1 MVQAHSAQREVEI
14 LHDRLWDWFDQNPTW
29 KPTDVMVMVPDMTT
43 FAAHIQAVFGRFPP
57 QHPRHIPFSVAD
69 TTSRQVPLVQAL
81 EFLLNLPEARI
92 TLSEWLSL
100 FEVSAVRTKFKM
112 DEADVHALKNW
123 LQAAAV
129 RWGLDPAHRQKWG
142 IPTDMPHAQQNTW
155 AYGLQRLLLG
165 YAAGQADGNAAWQ
178 GVLPL
183 PQVAGLSALKVGH
196 LASWLEAVA
205 ISLEQLCHAHTPA
218 QWSAVMHDLMA
229 RFFEP
234 DNEADERML
243 LRLKQE
249 LTQWQSLC
257 DQAGLSEPLPLT
269 VVREHWL
276 SALESAG
283 LQQRFF
289 GGGVQF
295 STLMPMRAIPF
306 KGLCLLGM
314 NDGAYPRQSTPR
326 DFDLMTDHWRAGDR
340 SRREDDRYL
349 FLEAFLSARE
359 KLYISWQ
366 GRRSTDNQLMP
377 PSVLVSQLRD
387 ALKARFTPET
397 PACLQPL
404 QAFSAQYFQPNAK
417 FFTYA
422 DDWGKAQA
430 ARSALMAAVQPPLLK
445 EVPTQSDADLPV
457 ITEWPISECMRLLK
471 QPVEVYW
478 RSRLGVQLKGPE
490 EALQDDENFA
500 LSGLDRYLVGRSLL
514 EADDIAQ
521 HLEAETLMGLLP
533 MGAAGQGVLK
543 QQYEA
548 ALRVKDRAAPYSEN
562 YPTELAALSIDLLLS
577 MPWGNVRIS
586 AEITNLRQGDLG
598 YLQITSRPGAV
609 ATGQKDQQ
617 TARADVLINLWPSH
631 VLMCAAGYKV
641 RSVAVGL
648 DGVAVLPSLEAESA
662 KQLLS
667 QWLTVYRHAWVQP
680 LPVTFKAG
688 LAFVTEQAK
697 QAQANKEANADLR
710 DEQMLAQSLEKSLD
724 KASKA
729 FADNFAEDT
738 DLARSL
744 YVQRSFDHFDL
755 LRHALPQWA
764 PLLYEDLIR
773 VACMEGEAP

>member
-1 MVQAHSAQREVEI
+1 
-14 LHDRLWDWFDQNPTW
+14 
-29 KPTDVMVMVPDMTT
+29 
-43 FAAHIQAVFGRFPP
+43 
-57 QHPRHIPFSVAD
+57 
-69 TTSRQVPLVQAL
+69 
-81 EFLLNLPEARI
+81 
-92 TLSEWLSL
+92 
-100 FEVSAVRTKFKM
+100 
-112 DEADVHALKNW
+112 
-123 LQAAAV
+123 
-129 RWGLDPAHRQKWG
+129 
-142 IPTDMPHAQQNTW
+142 
-155 AYGLQRLLLG
+155 
-165 YAAGQADGNAAWQ
+165 
-178 GVLPL
+178 
-183 PQVAGLSALKVGH
+183 
-196 LASWLEAVA
+196 
-205 ISLEQLCHAHTPA
+205 
-218 QWSAVMHDLMA
+218 
-229 RFFEP
+229 
-234 DNEADERML
+234 
-243 LRLKQE
+243 
-249 LTQWQSLC
+249 
-257 DQAGLSEPLPLT
+257 
-269 VVREHWL
+269 
-276 SALESAG
+276 
-283 LQQRFF
+283 
-289 GGGVQF
+289 
-295 STLMPMRAIPF
+295 MRAIPF

-387 ALKARFTPET
+387 ALKARFTPEI
-397 PACLQPL
+397 PANLQPL

-422 DDWGKAQA
+422 DDWEKAQA
-430 ARSALMAAVQPPLLK
+430 SRSDLIAASQTPLQK
-445 EVPTQSDADLPV
+445 EVLTQSDTDLPV
-457 ITEWPISECMRLLK
+457 ITEWPLSECMRLLK
-471 QPVEVYW
+471 QPVEIYW

-521 HLEAETLMGLLP
+521 QLEAETLMGLLP

-548 ALRVKDRAAPYSEN
+548 ALRVKDRAAPYAEN
-562 YPTELAALSIDLLLS
+562 YPNELATQSIDLVLS
-577 MPWGNVRIS
+577 MPWGDVRMA
-586 AEITNLRQGDLG
+586 AEIFNLRQGDLG

-617 TARADVLINLWPSH
+617 TARADLLINLWPSH
-631 VLMCAAGYKV
+631 VLLCAAGYKL

-648 DGVAVLPSLEAESA
+648 DGVAVLPSLEAEKA

-667 QWLTVYRHAWVQP
+667 QWLTVYRQSWAQP

-688 LAFVTEQAK
+688 LAFVAEQAK
-697 QAQANKEANADLR
+697 QAQSNKEANADLH
-710 DEQMLAQSLEKSLD
+710 DEKVVAQSLEKSLD

-729 FADNFAEDT
+729 FADNFSEDT

-744 YVQRSFDHFDL
+744 YVQRSFDHFDF

>member
-1 MVQAHSAQREVEI
+1 
-14 LHDRLWDWFDQNPTW
+14 
-29 KPTDVMVMVPDMTT
+29 
-43 FAAHIQAVFGRFPP
+43 
-57 QHPRHIPFSVAD
+57 
-69 TTSRQVPLVQAL
+69 
-81 EFLLNLPEARI
+81 
-92 TLSEWLSL
+92 
-100 FEVSAVRTKFKM
+100 
-112 DEADVHALKNW
+112 
-123 LQAAAV
+123 
-129 RWGLDPAHRQKWG
+129 
-142 IPTDMPHAQQNTW
+142 
-155 AYGLQRLLLG
+155 
-165 YAAGQADGNAAWQ
+165 
-178 GVLPL
+178 
-183 PQVAGLSALKVGH
+183 
-196 LASWLEAVA
+196 
-205 ISLEQLCHAHTPA
+205 
-218 QWSAVMHDLMA
+218 MHDLIA

-397 PACLQPL
+397 PANLQPL
-404 QAFSAQYFQPNAK
+404 QAFSVQYFQPNAK

-422 DDWGKAQA
+422 DDWEKAQA
-430 ARSALMAAVQPPLLK
+430 TRSALIAAGHPPLQK
-445 EVPTQSDADLPV
+445 EVLIQSEDDLPV
-457 ITEWPISECMRLLK
+457 ITEWPLSECMRLLK

-521 HLEAETLMGLLP
+521 QLEAETLMGLLP

-548 ALRVKDRAAPYSEN
+548 ALRVIDRAAPYAEN
-562 YPTELAALSIDLLLS
+562 YPTELATQSIVQVLS
-577 MPWGNVRIS
+577 MPWGDVRIS
-586 AEITNLRQGDLG
+586 AEVSNLRQGDLG

-631 VLMCAAGYKV
+631 VLMCAAGYKL

-648 DGVAVLPSLEAESA
+648 DGVAVLPSLDAESA

-667 QWLTVYRHAWVQP
+667 QWLTVYRQAWAQP

-688 LAFVTEQAK
+688 LAFVAEQAK
-697 QAQANKEANADLR
+697 QAQSNKEANADLH
-710 DEQMLAQSLEKSLD
+710 DEKVVAQSLEKSLD

-729 FADNFAEDT
+729 FADNFSEDT